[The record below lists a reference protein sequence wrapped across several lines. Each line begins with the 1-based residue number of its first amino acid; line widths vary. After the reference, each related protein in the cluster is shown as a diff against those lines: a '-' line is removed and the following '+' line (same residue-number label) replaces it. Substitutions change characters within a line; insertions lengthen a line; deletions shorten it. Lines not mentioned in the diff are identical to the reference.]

1 MVSDILKP
9 FIPLPEGDG
18 VIFVPVHR
26 FLLHTPLHLTP
37 ILGITSLTCRGGA
50 EIGKRENIMPLCH
63 IRRMLTQ
70 THLPQCPFS
79 PCLPAKVGTGCGR
92 WILHILHAGG
102 LHGSWVYN

>member
-63 IRRMLTQ
+63 IRRMLNSDPPSSVSVQ
-70 THLPQCPFS
+70 PLS
-79 PCLPAKVGTGCGR
+79 PC
-92 WILHILHAGG
+92 
-102 LHGSWVYN
+102 